1 MVQIVSLSFN
11 WHNNICLHCSS
22 HKLILHSKTC
32 YSRHFVGRPGW
43 GRMVVWYSGVG
54 YCLEVDHEIQK
65 LVNLCNDRTV
75 TRASTT
81 HPTHRPVNTITS
93 PFVTSSPST
102 SPSYQNSER
111 NLSWIWLFVSYLCQ
125 VWRNASWIDKSEDHF
140 KCYTID
146 LRWAIPALI
155 SVKSS
160 L

>member
-1 MVQIVSLSFN
+1 MVQRVSLSFK

-22 HKLILHSKTC
+22 NKLILHSQTR
-32 YSRHFVGRPGW
+32 YSMPGS
-43 GRMVVWYSGVG
+43 GGMAVWYSGVL

-65 LVNLCNDRTV
+65 LVNLCNDRTA
-75 TRASTT
+75 TRASNT
-81 HPTHRPVNTITS
+81 HPTQRYVNTITS

-102 SPSYQNSER
+102 SPFYQNSER
-111 NLSWIWLFVSYLCQ
+111 NLSWIGVFVSYLCQ

-140 KCYTID
+140 KCYTIV
-146 LRWAIPALI
+146 LGWAIPSLI